1 MKFKV
6 VSTVWVIMC
15 ICFLR
20 NYTLDLADMR
30 RGKLPQDDGLFWKAV
45 DAYKTLCG
53 IEEDKADIMAI
64 NGMVEAAGLA
74 AEIGVT
80 AKAIE
85 KHLAKLKAEGI
96 IERVGPDKGGSWK
109 VK

>member
-1 MKFKV
+1 MLSSGHVEGSRAFTRYRTIDIDMKK
-6 VSTVWVIMC
+6 
-15 ICFLR
+15 
-20 NYTLDLADMR
+20 DLVKILEGKSREETSKGSKKTGKSREKIIAILSEN
-30 RGKLPQDDGLFWKAV
+30 GKL
-45 DAYKTLCG
+45 T
-53 IEEDKADIMAI
+53 
-64 NGMVEAAGLA
+64 AAGLA

-80 AKAIE
+80 AKAVE

>member
-1 MKFKV
+1 MKK
-6 VSTVWVIMC
+6 
-15 ICFLR
+15 
-20 NYTLDLADMR
+20 DLVKILEGRSREKTSKGSKKTGKSREKIIALLSEN
-30 RGKLPQDDGLFWKAV
+30 GKLTA
-45 DAYKTLCG
+45 T
-53 IEEDKADIMAI
+53 
-64 NGMVEAAGLA
+64 GLA

>member
-1 MKFKV
+1 M
-6 VSTVWVIMC
+6 VIISFC
-15 ICFLR
+15 I
-20 NYTLDLADMR
+20 DLFYFQPLQQGL
-30 RGKLPQDDGLFWKAV
+30 RGKSREKIIALLS
-45 DAYKTLCG
+45 
-53 IEEDKADIMAI
+53 E
-64 NGMVEAAGLA
+64 NGKLTAAGLA

-96 IERVGPDKGGSWK
+96 IEREGPDKGGSWK

>member
-1 MKFKV
+1 MIGSTSSRYSRVLEEKVGRKPQKV
-6 VSTVWVIMC
+6 VRKQAKGSKKI
-15 ICFLR
+15 IALLSE
-20 NYTLDLADMR
+20 N
-30 RGKLPQDDGLFWKAV
+30 GKLTA
-45 DAYKTLCG
+45 T
-53 IEEDKADIMAI
+53 
-64 NGMVEAAGLA
+64 GLA